1 MSFLEEDLELNNN
14 KIAQLEKNLLIAQ
27 DNILTLAEQVKESQ
41 KYIVKLMQNQSILTK
56 RISQWP
62 FLAVSS
68 NEGDEV

>member
-62 FLAVSS
+62 FIAVSS